1 MKVHIYRML
10 ESKPNLDKDS
20 CIGTVE
26 IPPNSDGT
34 FNIVVSLPERGH
46 KVIYPVIEKK
56 EDGTRVIGKKINIVL
71 ED

>member
-46 KVIYPVIEKK
+46 KVIYP
-56 EDGTRVIGKKINIVL
+56 L

>member
-46 KVIYPVIEKK
+46 KVISLLLRRKK
-56 EDGTRVIGKKINIVL
+56 MALV
-71 ED
+71 

>member
-34 FNIVVSLPERGH
+34 FNIVVSLPERD
-46 KVIYPVIEKK
+46 I
-56 EDGTRVIGKKINIVL
+56 R
-71 ED
+71 